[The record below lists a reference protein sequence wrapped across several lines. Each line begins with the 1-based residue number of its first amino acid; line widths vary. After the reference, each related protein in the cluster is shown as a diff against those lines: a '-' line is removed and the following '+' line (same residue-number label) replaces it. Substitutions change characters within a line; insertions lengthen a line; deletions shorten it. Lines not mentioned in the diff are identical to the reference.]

1 MRGSTVLVAD
11 DHAPIRAGVS
21 AVLQADGFEVCGQA
35 GDAETAV
42 QVALRERPD
51 LCVLDI
57 NMPGG
62 GIRAAEEISSAL
74 PETPI
79 IMLTVSQ
86 KRDDLF
92 AALRAGAT
100 GYLLKDS
107 DPARLREAGR
117 AVLSGEAVIPPN
129 LLAHMVEHMRSRPG
143 RRLQLRG
150 GRTIELTGREG
161 EVLELLED
169 GKTTGEIAFALSVS
183 DVTVRRYVSEIVKK
197 LGVRDREAALR
208 LLEGRSWG

>member
-1 MRGSTVLVAD
+1 VSGSTVLVAD

-21 AVLQADGFEVCGQA
+21 AVLQADGFEICGQA

-42 QVALRERPD
+42 QIALRERPD
-51 LCVLDI
+51 LCILDI

-62 GIRAAEEISSAL
+62 GIRAAAEISTAL
-74 PETPI
+74 PGTPI

-107 DPARLREAGR
+107 DPARLGDAGR
-117 AVLSGEAVIPPN
+117 AALSGEAVIPQS
-129 LLAHMVEHMRSRPG
+129 LLAHMVEHMRSRP
-143 RRLQLRG
+143 RSRLQLKG
-150 GRTIELTGREG
+150 GRTVELTGRER
-161 EVLELLED
+161 EVLELLRD
-169 GKTTGEIAFALSVS
+169 GKTTGEIAYALSIS
-183 DVTVRRYVSEIVKK
+183 DVTVRRYLSEIVKK

-208 LLEGRSWG
+208 LVEDRSWG

>member
-1 MRGSTVLVAD
+1 VRGATVLVAD

-21 AVLQADGFEVCGQA
+21 AVMQADGFEICGQA

-42 QVALRERPD
+42 QMALRERPD
-51 LCVLDI
+51 LCMLDI

-62 GIRAAEEISSAL
+62 GIRAAAEISTAL
-74 PETPI
+74 PDTPI

-86 KRDDLF
+86 RRDDLF
-92 AALRAGAT
+92 AAVRAGAT

-107 DPARLREAGR
+107 DPVRLREAGR

-129 LLAHMVEHMRSRPG
+129 LLAHMVEHMRSRPR

-150 GRTIELTGREG
+150 GRTIELTAREG
-161 EVLELLED
+161 EVLELLKD
-169 GKTTGEIAFALSVS
+169 GRTTGEIAYALSVS

-197 LGVRDREAALR
+197 LGVKDREAALR
-208 LLEGRSWG
+208 LVEGRSSG